1 MSLAQQPPISP
12 LHINLEDASQLS
24 EGLRISGEVHMVVDV
39 PDSPELINLI
49 FEEEPIVEQ
58 QEELL

>member
-1 MSLAQQPPISP
+1 
-12 LHINLEDASQLS
+12 
-24 EGLRISGEVHMVVDV
+24 MVVDV